1 MKDFEMLPIIVED
14 LSSIEKD
21 ATIPKN
27 VRLRIKTAI
36 ELLNGSDPNLNL
48 RIDKSIQELGDVAD
62 DPNVPS
68 YTKMQIWSVVSQLES
83 K

>member
-1 MKDFEMLPIIVED
+1 MKDLEMLQVIVED
-14 LSSIEKD
+14 LSAIEKD

-27 VRLRIKTAI
+27 VRQRIKTAI
-36 ELLNGSDPNLNL
+36 DLLNGNDKNLSL

-68 YTKMQIWSVVSQLES
+68 YTKMQIWSVVSQLEG

>member
-1 MKDFEMLPIIVED
+1 MKDLEKLQVIVED

-21 ATIPKN
+21 ISIPKN
-27 VRLRIKTAI
+27 VRMKIKTAI
-36 ELLNGSDPNLNL
+36 DLLSVQDKNLNL
-48 RIDKSIQELGDVAD
+48 RIDKSIQELGDLAD

-68 YTKMQIWSVVSQLES
+68 YTKMQIWSVVSQLEG

>member
-1 MKDFEMLPIIVED
+1 MKDAEKLLVIVED

-27 VRLRIKTAI
+27 VRQKIKTAI
-36 ELLNGSDPNLNL
+36 DLLSVNDKNLSL
-48 RIDKSIQELGDVAD
+48 RIDKSIQELGDLAD

-68 YTKMQIWSVVSQLES
+68 YTKMQIWSVVSQLEG

>member
-1 MKDFEMLPIIVED
+1 MRDMEQLQMIMQD
-14 LSSIEKD
+14 LSSIESD
-21 ATIPKN
+21 ASIPKN
-27 VRLRIKTAI
+27 VRQKVKLAI
-36 ELLNGSDPNLNL
+36 EILNAEDKNLNL

-62 DPNVPS
+62 DPNVPQ

>member
-1 MKDFEMLPIIVED
+1 MKDTEKLLVIVED

-27 VRLRIKTAI
+27 IRQKVKVAI
-36 ELLNGSDPNLNL
+36 DLLNAEDNNLSL
-48 RIDKSIQELGDVAD
+48 RIDKSIQELGDLAE

-83 K
+83 N

>member
-1 MKDFEMLPIIVED
+1 MKDLEAIQVIVED

-21 ATIPKN
+21 STIPKN

-36 ELLNGSDPNLNL
+36 DLLNTNDKNLNL

-62 DPNVPS
+62 DPNVPP

>member
-1 MKDFEMLPIIVED
+1 MKDTEQIQIILED
-14 LSSIEKD
+14 LSAIEKD
-21 ATIPKN
+21 STIPKN
-27 VRLRIKTAI
+27 VRHRIKIAI
-36 ELLNGSDPNLNL
+36 DLLNIDDKNLNL

-62 DPNVPS
+62 DPNVPP

>member
-1 MKDFEMLPIIVED
+1 MKDQMMLQVIVED

-21 ATIPKN
+21 MSIPKN
-27 VRLRIKTAI
+27 VRQRVKIAI
-36 ELLNGSDPNLNL
+36 DLLSVEDKNISL

-62 DPNVPS
+62 DPNVPT